1 MVSVDHLHAPQV
13 SVREQAAILVTAL
26 RRSRTATFRAL
37 TTDCEGTLVVVA
49 RFLALL
55 ELFRE
60 GAVVFEQVDPLGE
73 LHIRWTGTDEGDV
86 EVPTSSTRRSSLR
99 ATTTAATTAATSP
112 SPPTYRTT
120 PRSTCGRRAPMTTPD
135 EQPEREDDGVPLRT
149 ALEAILMVVD
159 EPVGEVT
166 LAQVAERPTEEVV
179 AELRSLAAEYDEQGR
194 GFELRQVAG
203 GWRFYTRA
211 NAAAYVERFVLDGQ
225 QARLT
230 QAALETLAVV
240 AYRQPVSRA
249 RVSAVRGV
257 NVDGVM
263 RTLVAR
269 GLVEESGDEG
279 ESGATLYRTTSY
291 FLERLGLRDIDELP
305 DLAPTCPR
313 WTPSTTWLGTPHELT
328 TTTTRASGCSGCSP
342 RPGSAAGAP
351 ASSSSRRAASRSTA
365 RRSWCRACASTR
377 PRRSS
382 RSTACASRPRRT
394 TSTSR

>member
-1 MVSVDHLHAPQV
+1 
-13 SVREQAAILVTAL
+13 
-26 RRSRTATFRAL
+26 
-37 TTDCEGTLVVVA
+37 
-49 RFLALL
+49 
-55 ELFRE
+55 
-60 GAVVFEQVDPLGE
+60 
-73 LHIRWTGTDEGDV
+73 
-86 EVPTSSTRRSSLR
+86 
-99 ATTTAATTAATSP
+99 
-112 SPPTYRTT
+112 
-120 PRSTCGRRAPMTTPD
+120 MTTPD
-135 EQPEREDDGVPLRT
+135 EQPVEREDDGVPLRT

-179 AELRSLAAEYDEQGR
+179 AELRALAAEYDEQGR

-279 ESGATLYRTTSY
+279 EGGSTLYRTTSY

-305 DLAPTCPR
+305 DLAPYLPAMDA
-313 WTPSTTWLGTPHELT
+313 LDDM
-328 TTTTRASGCSGCSP
+328 
-342 RPGSAAGAP
+342 AGNP
-351 ASSSSRRAASRSTA
+351 T
-365 RRSWCRACASTR
+365 
-377 PRRSS
+377 
-382 RSTACASRPRRT
+382 
-394 TSTSR
+394 